1 MVRHLGGG
9 PHDTVRCYYTNDT
22 SSHELLEF
30 LYEGRRCKNHYV
42 TEFERTSKGENAVR
56 MSHTDSGLMHP
67 PAMSTNND
75 ERDGGDLDLT
85 ATSLAN
91 VTIRD
96 RAPSTNPE
104 EPREVAPASIESS
117 RGSLGN
123 INAQPMFPPK

>member
-1 MVRHLGGG
+1 MVLHLGGG
-9 PHDTVRCYYTNDT
+9 PHDTLKCYYT

-56 MSHTDSGLMHP
+56 MSHTNSGLMHP

-85 ATSLAN
+85 ATRLAN

-96 RAPSTNPE
+96 RAKDDVRARPG
-104 EPREVAPASIESS
+104 PA
-117 RGSLGN
+117 G
-123 INAQPMFPPK
+123 PPITWPCRARVRRAG